1 MAITHVPNTYKGTIN
16 ISSSANA
23 TISVGSIYSGAV
35 GQVYTVGAGGGG
47 GSSYVPANG
56 AYLSAGTSWN
66 NTNTNTNTNIKISGN
81 NPTLSTDTTAINL
94 NELSELLNMFKDVMM
109 FSFEDPKVLAE
120 NPTLNDAYT
129 QYKDKLKEKYND
141 PELKEVYNQYKLIKA
156 LSQKEEKND

>member
-1 MAITHVPNTYKGTIN
+1 
-16 ISSSANA
+16 
-23 TISVGSIYSGAV
+23 
-35 GQVYTVGAGGGG
+35 
-47 GSSYVPANG
+47 
-56 AYLSAGTSWN
+56 
-66 NTNTNTNTNIKISGN
+66 
-81 NPTLSTDTTAINL
+81 
-94 NELSELLNMFKDVMM
+94 MFKEVMM

>member
-1 MAITHVPNTYKGTIN
+1 MAITHVPSTRTGTIN

-23 TISVGSIYSGAV
+23 TISVGSIYSSNYTIGA
-35 GQVYTVGAGGGG
+35 GGGGG
-47 GSSYVPANG
+47 GSSYI
-56 AYLSAGTSWN
+56 SAGPTSW
-66 NTNTNTNTNIKISGN
+66 TNTNTNTNIRISGN

-109 FSFEDPKVLAE
+109 ISFEDPKVLAE

-156 LSQKEEKND
+156 LSQREEKND

>member
-1 MAITHVPNTYKGTIN
+1 MTITHVPSACTGTIN

-47 GSSYVPANG
+47 GSSYI
-56 AYLSAGTSWN
+56 SAGPTSW
-66 NTNTNTNTNIKISGN
+66 TNANTNTNIRISGN
-81 NPTLSTDTTAINL
+81 NPTLSTDTAVINL
-94 NELSELLNMFKDVMM
+94 NELTELLNMFKDVMM

-156 LSQKEEKND
+156 LSLREEKND